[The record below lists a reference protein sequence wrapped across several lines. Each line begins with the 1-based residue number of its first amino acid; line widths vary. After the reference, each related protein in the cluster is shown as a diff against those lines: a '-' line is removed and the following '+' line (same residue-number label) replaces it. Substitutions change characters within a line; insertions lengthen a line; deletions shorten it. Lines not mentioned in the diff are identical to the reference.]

1 MAPSSKSGRPS
12 HHLIRT
18 WASSGDS
25 RRPRP
30 GDGVTFNQSEA
41 PGAITAKSLDLVVGG
56 EASQRAAW
64 SRSSKTADKEA
75 CFGVYSITVEK
86 QTTALLSGTERL
98 NCSQA
103 LSTQCS
109 MFAELIQEAHKEAR

>member
-30 GDGVTFNQSEA
+30 GDGITFNQSEA
-41 PGAITAKSLDLVVGG
+41 PGAVTANSLDLVVGG
-56 EASQRAAW
+56 EASQRA
-64 SRSSKTADKEA
+64 RSSRTADKEA
-75 CFGVYSITVEK
+75 SFGGDSIMVEK
-86 QTTALLSGTERL
+86 FATALLSGTEQL
-98 NCSQA
+98 NCSRA
-103 LSTQCS
+103 LSTLCS
-109 MFAELIQEAHKEAR
+109 MSAELLPEAHKEAR